1 MKTFELAGQVRTDL
15 GKQATKAI
23 RLADNIPAILYGGQ
37 KETSAEH
44 FTVSNSNV
52 RKLIY
57 SHEVFM
63 VELDIDGKKHKSILQ
78 DIQFHPV
85 TDNILHLDFLRV
97 YDDRPMIVELPV
109 VLEGL
114 APGVRAGGRMAL
126 DMRKLKVKGLLANM
140 PEKLTIDVSAL
151 ELGQTIQVGELNFDG
166 LELLNGSNAVVC
178 RVQLTRAARGAAAA
192 EKAAAAKK

>member
-15 GKQATKAI
+15 GKQAVKAI
-23 RLADNIPAILYGGQ
+23 RQADNIPAIIYGGAQ
-37 KETSAEH
+37 ETVADH
-44 FTVSNSNV
+44 FIVSNADV

-57 SHEVFM
+57 SPEVFM
-63 VELDIDGKKHKSILQ
+63 VELNIDGKKHKSILQ

-97 YDDRPMIVELPV
+97 YDDRPMTVELPV

-140 PEKLTIDVSAL
+140 PEKLTIDVSKL

-166 LELLNGSNAVVC
+166 LELLNGAKAVVC

-192 EKAAAAKK
+192 EKAAKK

>member
-15 GKQATKAI
+15 GKQAVKAI
-23 RLADNIPAILYGGQ
+23 RQADNIPAIIYGGAQ
-37 KETSAEH
+37 ETVADH
-44 FTVSNSNV
+44 FIVSNADV

-57 SHEVFM
+57 SPEVFM
-63 VELDIDGKKHKSILQ
+63 VELNIDGNKHKSILQ

-97 YDDRPMIVELPV
+97 YDDRPMTVELPV

-140 PEKLTIDVSAL
+140 PEKLTIDVSKL

-166 LELLNGSNAVVC
+166 LELLNGAKAVVC

-192 EKAAAAKK
+192 EKAAKK